1 MNLFVFI
8 VIVILFIALIMFL
21 LPYITWLADLY
32 IDYWMEKEDE
42 LTEWY
47 NKRNEDKK

>member
-8 VIVILFIALIMFL
+8 VIVILFVALIMFL

-32 IDYWMEKEDE
+32 IDYWEEKEDE

-47 NKRNEDKK
+47 KNRMDKKE